1 MSYKIIRR
9 SDNEEK
15 FNQIGCDDP
24 NNHSDGQFSD
34 RDYDKPLC
42 GISNFDDNLKIGDI
56 VGIKLETKKHFN
68 KTSVIK
74 SIVKKEYLKNYE
86 DINIISD
93 EHFYREDHLFKIKY
107 MIEEKTLSFTGW
119 NGSEPFLDP
128 IPSSD
133 SDIESRTKTT
143 NITYGVEP
151 IFLDDDKVIAHF
163 YYCNVDIK
171 INFEKKHL
179 TEEFLINK
187 FLYDYRHDNDEQFE
201 DFINIGYHMEE
212 LKELVEQYKNNPNP
226 ENKSSIEN
234 FELFDVCYKKLYERN
249 LINDF
254 KNEYPSVILSPN
266 ESEIYNYYTY
276 IKDNNNILE
285 SILTEKQ
292 INNIGTLE
300 LYIDSRK
307 EIYRKLY
314 DKLPDIIEHSIDY
327 QYQYPPALSRPS
339 IIHNI
344 TEISYENIYRVYKE
358 DPNYYIK
365 KMKTIS
371 NWHGEILRESVRSL
385 LNVSGKG
392 QTVRIP
398 IYNKLK
404 NWCEYCR
411 YFDIIHKISDDK
423 FLGIS
428 TNVSA
433 GNEYED
439 VIIVGDINS
448 ISETYGYD
456 EYVIEKNYG
465 YVITGV
471 GAIDEADETDE
482 TNNIIYNINYESLF

>member
-119 NGSEPFLDP
+119 KGSGPFLDH

-143 NITYGVEP
+143 DITYGVEP
-151 IFLDDDKVIAHF
+151 IFLDDDKVIAHS

-201 DFINIGYHMEE
+201 DFINIGFHMEE
-212 LKELVEQYKNNPNP
+212 LKELVEQYKNNPNQ

-339 IIHNI
+339 IIHSI
-344 TEISYENIYRVYKE
+344 SEISYENIYRVYKE

-371 NWHGEILRESVRSL
+371 NWHGRILRESVRSL
-385 LNVSGKG
+385 L
-392 QTVRIP
+392 TVRIP
-398 IYNKLK
+398 IYNLE
-404 NWCEYCR
+404 NQCEYCR
-411 YFDIIHKISDDK
+411 YFNIIHKISDDK
-423 FLGIS
+423 FLGVS

-433 GNEYED
+433 WNEYED
-439 VIIVGDINS
+439 VIIIGDIHS

-456 EYVIEKNYG
+456 EYVIDKNYG

-471 GAIDEADETDE
+471 GAIDEADETNDI
-482 TNNIIYNINYESLF
+482 NYKINYESLF

>member
-1 MSYKIIRR
+1 MDYKIIKR
-9 SDNEEK
+9 SDNEDK
-15 FNQIGCDDP
+15 YNLIGCDDP
-24 NNHSDGQFSD
+24 NNHSDGQFSN

-56 VGIKLETKKHFN
+56 VGIKLETKKRFN

-74 SIVKKEYLKNYE
+74 SIVKEEYLKNYE

-107 MIEEKTLSFTGW
+107 IIEDKTLSFIGL

-187 FLYDYRHDNDEQFE
+187 FLYDYLDDNDENFE
-201 DFINIGYHMEE
+201 DFVKIGYRMVK
-212 LKELVEQYKNNPNP
+212 LKEIVEQYKNNPNP
-226 ENKSSIEN
+226 ENKSSIEK

-254 KNEYPSVILSPN
+254 KNEYPSVILSPS

-276 IKDNNNILE
+276 IKDNFKILE

-300 LYIDSRK
+300 LYIESRK

-314 DKLPDIIEHSIDY
+314 DKLPDIVEHRIDY
-327 QYQYPPALSRPS
+327 QYQYPPALCTPS

-344 TEISYENIYRVYKE
+344 SEISYDNIYRVYKE
-358 DPNYYIK
+358 DPNYYTK
-365 KMKTIS
+365 KMKTIT
-371 NWHGEILRESVRSL
+371 NWHGIILKESVRSL

-439 VIIVGDINS
+439 VIIIGDINS
-448 ISETYGYD
+448 ISETYGFD
-456 EYVIEKNYG
+456 EYVIDKNYG
-465 YVITGV
+465 YIITGV
-471 GAIDEADETDE
+471 GAIDEGDETD
-482 TNNIIYNINYESLF
+482 NIIYKINYESLFN